1 MSTHDKIN
9 KLLAAFALGELSP
22 QESSDVETHLA
33 ECPRCTTELEQLR
46 AVLECADA
54 MSRLSA
60 DEQTCESA
68 KQRIL
73 EATASKQT
81 TTPPATL
88 KSIWRI
94 TMTTNK
100 FKLAAAAIILIAA
113 AIGLDLFLG
122 GTITFADVI
131 KPILNARTVVLD
143 YVIGEGPD
151 ALEMHDIVIGSRIR
165 RTMSN
170 IDKTMILDS
179 RVRSTL
185 SNMDMTMI
193 LDLED
198 GRMLTLVAL
207 GVTKIASYNDI
218 QGTGLEGTRSV
229 LDFVRNVVSE
239 VKDNPDADIQDLGE
253 KEINGQKAVGF
264 YVKGPNVDLTIWA
277 NKKTSLPIRI
287 EFAEGKTST
296 VIKNI
301 EFDVPLEESLVSME
315 VPAGYTLKDNFIHI
329 EDTAP
334 DNLPEEQLD
343 LSNATEEDLV
353 ESLRIWAEII
363 LDGAFPD
370 AIAPDHFMKQVYVLG
385 YKLGSLGLP
394 ASEMEQLAFKFSK
407 GMIFLQ
413 EFEFGGKWGYAGK
426 GVKLGDADKAILW
439 YQPEGSNTYRVI
451 YGDLKAADIAQENL
465 PK

>member
-1 MSTHDKIN
+1 MENSENIEGLIK
-9 KLLAAFALGELSP
+9 AFCTDRN
-22 QESSDVETHLA
+22 SSA
-33 ECPRCTTELEQLR
+33 RTTEQLDEKILN
-46 AVLECADA
+46 AA
-54 MSRLSA
+54 LSA
-60 DEQTCESA
+60 REEYKRTQSAQTQP
-68 KQRIL
+68 K
-73 EATASKQT
+73 
-81 TTPPATL
+81 
-88 KSIWRI
+88 IWRI
-94 TMTTNK
+94 AMHSKLT
-100 FKLAAAAIILIAA
+100 KLAAAAVVAVAVIV
-113 AIGLDLFLG
+113 GSQFLG
-122 GTITFADVI
+122 GTITFAQVI
-131 KPILNARTVVLD
+131 EPILNARTVVLD

-170 IDKTMILDS
+170 MDMTKILDP

-198 GRMLTLVAL
+198 ARMLTLVSL
-207 GVTKIASYNDI
+207 GVTKIASYIDI

-229 LDFVRNVVSE
+229 LDFVRNVVSR

-264 YVKGPNVDLTIWA
+264 YVKGLNVDLTIWA

-287 EFAEGKTST
+287 EFTEGKTST

-315 VPAGYTLKDNFIHI
+315 VPAGYTLKDMTLNII
-329 EDTAP
+329 EVPAP
-334 DNLPEEQLD
+334 DNLPY
-343 LSNATEEDLV
+343 NATEEDLV

-370 AIAPDHFMKQVYVLG
+370 AIGTDHFMKQAAVLG
-385 YKLGSLGLP
+385 YKLASLGLP
-394 ASEMEQLAFKFSK
+394 DSGEMEQFPK

-426 GVKLGDADKAILW
+426 GVKLGDADKIILW
-439 YQPEGSNTYRVI
+439 YQPQGSNTYRAI
-451 YGDLKAADIAQENL
+451 YGDLKVAEVAEEDL

>member
-1 MSTHDKIN
+1 MENSENIERLIKAFCTDKN
-9 KLLAAFALGELSP
+9 
-22 QESSDVETHLA
+22 SSA
-33 ECPRCTTELEQLR
+33 RTTEQLDEKILN
-46 AVLECADA
+46 AA
-54 MSRLSA
+54 LSA
-60 DEQTCESA
+60 REEYKRTQSAQTQP
-68 KQRIL
+68 K
-73 EATASKQT
+73 
-81 TTPPATL
+81 
-88 KSIWRI
+88 IWRI
-94 TMTTNK
+94 AMHSKLT
-100 FKLAAAAIILIAA
+100 KLAAAAVVAVAVIV
-113 AIGLDLFLG
+113 GSQFLG
-122 GTITFADVI
+122 GTITFAQVI
-131 KPILNARTVVLD
+131 EPILNARTVVLD

-170 IDKTMILDS
+170 MDMTKILDP

-198 GRMLTLVAL
+198 ARMLTLVSL
-207 GVTKIASYNDI
+207 GVTKIASYIDI

-229 LDFVRNVVSE
+229 LDFIRRIISE

-264 YVKGPNVDLTIWA
+264 YVKGLNVDLTIWA

-287 EFAEGKTST
+287 EFTEGKTST

-315 VPAGYTLKDNFIHI
+315 VPAGYTMKDIAIHI
-329 EDTAP
+329 EETAP
-334 DNLPEEQLD
+334 DNH

-370 AIAPDHFMKQVYVLG
+370 AIGTDHFMKQAAVLG
-385 YKLGSLGLP
+385 YKLASLGLP
-394 ASEMEQLAFKFSK
+394 HSEIEQYTK

-413 EFEFGGKWGYAGK
+413 KFEFGGKWGYAGK
-426 GVKLGDADKAILW
+426 GVKLGDADKIILW
-439 YQPEGSNTYRVI
+439 YQPQGSNTYRAI
-451 YGDLKAADIAQENL
+451 YGDLRVAEVAEEDL

>member
-1 MSTHDKIN
+1 MENSENIERLIKAFCTDKN
-9 KLLAAFALGELSP
+9 
-22 QESSDVETHLA
+22 SSA
-33 ECPRCTTELEQLR
+33 RTTEQLDEKILN
-46 AVLECADA
+46 AA
-54 MSRLSA
+54 LSA
-60 DEQTCESA
+60 REEYKRTQSAQTQP
-68 KQRIL
+68 K
-73 EATASKQT
+73 
-81 TTPPATL
+81 
-88 KSIWRI
+88 IWRI
-94 TMTTNK
+94 AMHSKLT
-100 FKLAAAAIILIAA
+100 KLAAAAVIALA
-113 AIGLDLFLG
+113 AIIGISQFAG

-165 RTMSN
+165 RTLSN
-170 IDKTMILDS
+170 MNMTRILDS
-179 RVRSTL
+179 RVRSAL
-185 SNMDMTMI
+185 SNMDHTMI

-198 GRMLTLVAL
+198 GRMLTLVSL

-218 QGTGLEGTRSV
+218 QGTGLEGTGSV
-229 LDFVRNVVSE
+229 LDFVRNVVSR

-264 YVKGPNVDLTIWA
+264 YVKGFHDGLTIWA

-301 EFDVPLEESLVSME
+301 KFDVPLEESLVSME

-329 EDTAP
+329 NIKDTAP
-334 DNLPEEQLD
+334 DNLPEEQLV
-343 LSNATEEDLV
+343 SYATEEDLV

-370 AIAPDHFMKQVYVLG
+370 AIGTDHFIKQAAP
-385 YKLGSLGLP
+385 LGSKMASLRLP
-394 ASEMEQLAFKFSK
+394 VSEGEQLFHKFQK

-413 EFEFGGKWGYAGK
+413 KFEFGVKWGYAGK
-426 GVKLGDADKAILW
+426 GVKLGDADKIILW
-439 YQPEGSNTYRVI
+439 YQPQGSNTYRAI
-451 YGDLKAADIAQENL
+451 YGDLRVAEVAEEDL

>member
-1 MSTHDKIN
+1 MENSDNIERLIKAFCADKN
-9 KLLAAFALGELSP
+9 
-22 QESSDVETHLA
+22 SSA
-33 ECPRCTTELEQLR
+33 RTTEQLDEKILN
-46 AVLECADA
+46 AA
-54 MSRLSA
+54 LSA
-60 DEQTCESA
+60 REQSKRTQSA
-68 KQRIL
+68 
-73 EATASKQT
+73 QT
-81 TTPPATL
+81 QP
-88 KSIWRI
+88 KIWRI
-94 TMTTNK
+94 TMHSKVT
-100 FKLAAAAIILIAA
+100 KLATAAVIALAAIIGISQ
-113 AIGLDLFLG
+113 FVG
-122 GTITFADVI
+122 GSVTFADVI

-151 ALEMHDIVIGSRIR
+151 ALEIHDIVIGSRIR
-165 RTMSN
+165 RTISN
-170 IDKTMILDS
+170 MDMTTILDS
-179 RVRSTL
+179 RVRRTL

-198 GRMLTLVAL
+198 ARMLTLVRL

-315 VPAGYTLKDNFIHI
+315 VPAGYTLKDLITLNV
-329 EDTAP
+329 EDSSP
-334 DNLPEEQLD
+334 EDLPLD
-343 LSNATEEDLV
+343 KAEVDFTKGTEEDFI
-353 ESLRIWAEII
+353 ESLRILAKVL
-363 LDGAFPD
+363 LDGMFPES
-370 AIAPDHFMKQVYVLG
+370 ISTEQYMKQMPLIG
-385 YKLGSLGLP
+385 EKLAQSGL
-394 ASEMEQLAFKFSK
+394 SK
-407 GMIFLQ
+407 DEAEKLVMTLTRGMFFLQ
-413 EFEFGGKWGYAGK
+413 LLEIVDKYHYAGK
-426 GVKLGDADKAILW
+426 GVKLGDAEKAIFW
-439 YQPEGSNTYRVI
+439 YQPEGVEKYRVI
-451 YGDLKAADIAQENL
+451 YGDLSVKDVALEDL

>member
-1 MSTHDKIN
+1 MENSENIERLIKAFCTDKN
-9 KLLAAFALGELSP
+9 
-22 QESSDVETHLA
+22 SSA
-33 ECPRCTTELEQLR
+33 RTTEQLDEKILN
-46 AVLECADA
+46 AA
-54 MSRLSA
+54 LSA
-60 DEQTCESA
+60 REEYKRTQSAQTQP
-68 KQRIL
+68 K
-73 EATASKQT
+73 
-81 TTPPATL
+81 
-88 KSIWRI
+88 IWRI
-94 TMTTNK
+94 AMHSKLTQ
-100 FKLAAAAIILIAA
+100 LAAAAVVAVAVIV
-113 AIGLDLFLG
+113 GSQFLG
-122 GTITFADVI
+122 GTITFAQVI
-131 KPILNARTVVLD
+131 EPILNARTVVLD

-170 IDKTMILDS
+170 MDMTKILDPRVRSTLSNMDMTMILDP

-198 GRMLTLVAL
+198 ARMLTLVSH
-207 GVTKIASYNDI
+207 GVTKIASYIDI

-229 LDFVRNVVSE
+229 LDFVRNVVSR

-264 YVKGPNVDLTIWA
+264 YVKGFNDGLTIWA
-277 NKKTSLPIRI
+277 NKKTTLPIRI
-287 EFAEGKTST
+287 EITEGKTST

-315 VPAGYTLKDNFIHI
+315 VPAGYTLKDIAIHI
-329 EDTAP
+329 IEVPAP
-334 DNLPEEQLD
+334 DNH

-370 AIAPDHFMKQVYVLG
+370 AIGTDHFIKQAAVLG
-385 YKLGSLGLP
+385 SKLASLGHPL
-394 ASEMEQLAFKFSK
+394 SEMEQLVSKYTK
-407 GMIFLQ
+407 GMIFLRK
-413 EFEFGGKWGYAGK
+413 FEFGGKWGYAGK
-426 GVKLGDADKAILW
+426 GVKLGDADKIILW
-439 YQPEGSNTYRVI
+439 YQPQGSNTYRAI
-451 YGDLKAADIAQENL
+451 YGDLKVAEVAEEDL

>member
-1 MSTHDKIN
+1 MHS
-9 KLLAAFALGELSP
+9 KL
-22 QESSDVETHLA
+22 T
-33 ECPRCTTELEQLR
+33 
-46 AVLECADA
+46 
-54 MSRLSA
+54 
-60 DEQTCESA
+60 
-68 KQRIL
+68 
-73 EATASKQT
+73 
-81 TTPPATL
+81 
-88 KSIWRI
+88 
-94 TMTTNK
+94 
-100 FKLAAAAIILIAA
+100 KLAAAAVIALA
-113 AIGLDLFLG
+113 AIIGISQFAG

-143 YVIGEGPD
+143 YVVGEGPD

-165 RTMSN
+165 RT
-170 IDKTMILDS
+170 
-179 RVRSTL
+179 V

-198 GRMLTLVAL
+198 GRMLTLATV

-218 QGTGLEGTRSV
+218 QGTGQGDFRSV
-229 LDFVRNVVSE
+229 LDFVRNVVSR

-264 YVKGPNVDLTIWA
+264 YVKGFHDGLTIWA

-315 VPAGYTLKDNFIHI
+315 VPAGYTLKDIAIHI
-329 EDTAP
+329 EAAP
-334 DNLPEEQLD
+334 DNLPY
-343 LSNATEEDLV
+343 NATEEDLV

-370 AIAPDHFMKQVYVLG
+370 AIGTDHFIKQAAPLG
-385 YKLGSLGLP
+385 YKMASLRLP
-394 ASEMEQLAFKFSK
+394 VSEGEQLFFKFQK

-413 EFEFGGKWGYAGK
+413 KFEFGVKWGYAGK
-426 GVKLGDADKAILW
+426 GVKLGDADKIILW
-439 YQPEGSNTYRVI
+439 YQPQGSNTYRAI
-451 YGDLKAADIAQENL
+451 YGDLRVAEVAEEDL

>member
-1 MSTHDKIN
+1 MHS
-9 KLLAAFALGELSP
+9 KL
-22 QESSDVETHLA
+22 T
-33 ECPRCTTELEQLR
+33 
-46 AVLECADA
+46 
-54 MSRLSA
+54 
-60 DEQTCESA
+60 
-68 KQRIL
+68 
-73 EATASKQT
+73 
-81 TTPPATL
+81 
-88 KSIWRI
+88 
-94 TMTTNK
+94 
-100 FKLAAAAIILIAA
+100 KLAAAALIALA
-113 AIGLDLFLG
+113 AIIGISQFAG

-143 YVIGEGPD
+143 YVRGEGPD
-151 ALEMHDIVIGSRIR
+151 AFEWHDIVIGSRIR
-165 RTMSN
+165 RTVSN
-170 IDKTMILDS
+170 IDKTKILDS
-179 RVRSTL
+179 RVRSAL
-185 SNMDMTMI
+185 SNMDTTMI

-198 GRMLTLVAL
+198 GRMLTLVSL

-218 QGTGLEGTRSV
+218 QGTGQGDFRSV
-229 LDFVRNVVSE
+229 LDFVRNVVSR

-264 YVKGPNVDLTIWA
+264 YVKSFHDGLTIWA

-315 VPAGYTLKDNFIHI
+315 VPAGYTMKDIAI
-329 EDTAP
+329 SIKQTTP
-334 DNLPEEQLD
+334 DHH

-370 AIAPDHFMKQVYVLG
+370 AIGTDHFLKQAAP
-385 YKLGSLGLP
+385 LGSKMASLRLP
-394 ASEMEQLAFKFSK
+394 LSEGEQLFHKFQR

-413 EFEFGGKWGYAGK
+413 KFEFGGKWGYAGK
-426 GVKLGDADKAILW
+426 GVKLGDADKIILW
-439 YQPEGSNTYRVI
+439 YQPQGSNTYRAI
-451 YGDLKAADIAQENL
+451 YGDLRVAEVAEEDL

>member
-1 MSTHDKIN
+1 MENSENIERLIKAFCTDKN
-9 KLLAAFALGELSP
+9 
-22 QESSDVETHLA
+22 SSA
-33 ECPRCTTELEQLR
+33 RTTEQLDEKILN
-46 AVLECADA
+46 AA
-54 MSRLSA
+54 LSA
-60 DEQTCESA
+60 REEYKRTQSAQTQP
-68 KQRIL
+68 K
-73 EATASKQT
+73 
-81 TTPPATL
+81 
-88 KSIWRI
+88 IWRI
-94 TMTTNK
+94 AMHS
-100 FKLAAAAIILIAA
+100 KLTKIAAAAVVAVAVIV
-113 AIGLDLFLG
+113 GSQFLG
-122 GTITFADVI
+122 GSVTFADVI

-165 RTMSN
+165 RTMS
-170 IDKTMILDS
+170 IDKTKILDS
-179 RVRSTL
+179 RVRSAL
-185 SNMDMTMI
+185 SNMDHTMI

-198 GRMLTLVAL
+198 GRMLTLATV

-218 QGTGLEGTRSV
+218 QDTVQEVNRGQ
-229 LDFVRNVVSE
+229 LDSIRNIVSK

-264 YVKGPNVDLTIWA
+264 YVKGFNDGLTIWA

-287 EFAEGKTST
+287 EITEGKTST

-315 VPAGYTLKDNFIHI
+315 VPAGYTMKDIAIHI
-329 EDTAP
+329 EETTP
-334 DNLPEEQLD
+334 DNH

-370 AIAPDHFMKQVYVLG
+370 AIGTDHFIKQAAPLG
-385 YKLGSLGLP
+385 YKMASLRLP
-394 ASEMEQLAFKFSK
+394 VSEGEQLFHKFQR

-413 EFEFGGKWGYAGK
+413 KFEFGGKWGYAGK
-426 GVKLGDADKAILW
+426 GVKLGDADKIILW
-439 YQPEGSNTYRVI
+439 YQPQGSNTYRAI
-451 YGDLKAADIAQENL
+451 YGDLRVAEVAEEDL

>member
-1 MSTHDKIN
+1 MENSENIERLIKAFCTDKN
-9 KLLAAFALGELSP
+9 
-22 QESSDVETHLA
+22 SSA
-33 ECPRCTTELEQLR
+33 RTTEQLDEKILN
-46 AVLECADA
+46 AA
-54 MSRLSA
+54 LSA
-60 DEQTCESA
+60 REEYKRTQSAQTQP
-68 KQRIL
+68 K
-73 EATASKQT
+73 
-81 TTPPATL
+81 
-88 KSIWRI
+88 IWRI
-94 TMTTNK
+94 AMHS
-100 FKLAAAAIILIAA
+100 KLTKIAAAAVVAVAVIV
-113 AIGLDLFLG
+113 GSQFLG
-122 GTITFADVI
+122 GTVTFAQVI
-131 KPILNARTVVLD
+131 EPILNARTVVLD

-170 IDKTMILDS
+170 MDMTKILDP

-198 GRMLTLVAL
+198 ARMLTLVSL
-207 GVTKIASYNDI
+207 GVTKIASYIDI

-229 LDFVRNVVSE
+229 LDFVRNVVSR

-264 YVKGPNVDLTIWA
+264 YVKGLNVDLTIWA

-287 EFAEGKTST
+287 EFTEGKTST

-329 EDTAP
+329 QVTAP

-370 AIAPDHFMKQVYVLG
+370 AIGTDHFMKQAYVLG
-385 YKLGSLGLP
+385 YKLASLGLP
-394 ASEMEQLAFKFSK
+394 DSGEMEQFPK

-426 GVKLGDADKAILW
+426 GVKLGDADKIILW
-439 YQPEGSNTYRVI
+439 YQPQGSNTYRAI
-451 YGDLKAADIAQENL
+451 YGDLRVAEVAEEDL

>member
-1 MSTHDKIN
+1 MENSENIERLIKAFCTDKN
-9 KLLAAFALGELSP
+9 
-22 QESSDVETHLA
+22 SSA
-33 ECPRCTTELEQLR
+33 RTTEQLDEKILN
-46 AVLECADA
+46 AA
-54 MSRLSA
+54 LSA
-60 DEQTCESA
+60 REEYKRTQSAQTQP
-68 KQRIL
+68 K
-73 EATASKQT
+73 
-81 TTPPATL
+81 
-88 KSIWRI
+88 IWRI
-94 TMTTNK
+94 AMHSKLT
-100 FKLAAAAIILIAA
+100 KLAAAALIALA
-113 AIGLDLFLG
+113 AIIGINQFAG
-122 GTITFADVI
+122 GSITFADVI

-143 YVIGEGPD
+143 YVVGEGPD

-170 IDKTMILDS
+170 IDKTKILDS
-179 RVRSTL
+179 RVRSAV

-229 LDFVRNVVSE
+229 LDFVRNVVSR

-264 YVKGPNVDLTIWA
+264 YVKGFNDGLTIWA

-287 EFAEGKTST
+287 EITEGKTST

-315 VPAGYTLKDNFIHI
+315 VPAGYTMKDIAIHI
-329 EDTAP
+329 IEVPAP
-334 DNLPEEQLD
+334 DNH

-370 AIAPDHFMKQVYVLG
+370 AIGTDHFIKQAYVLG
-385 YKLGSLGLP
+385 YKLASLRLP
-394 ASEMEQLAFKFSK
+394 VSEGGQFQK
-407 GMIFLQ
+407 GMLFLQ
-413 EFEFGGKWGYAGK
+413 KFEFGGKWGYAGK
-426 GVKLGDADKAILW
+426 GVKLGDADKIILW
-439 YQPEGSNTYRVI
+439 YQPQGSNTYRAI
-451 YGDLKAADIAQENL
+451 YGDLRVAEVAEEDL

>member
-1 MSTHDKIN
+1 MENSENIERLIKAFCTDKN
-9 KLLAAFALGELSP
+9 
-22 QESSDVETHLA
+22 SSA
-33 ECPRCTTELEQLR
+33 RTTEQLDEKILN
-46 AVLECADA
+46 AA
-54 MSRLSA
+54 LSA
-60 DEQTCESA
+60 REEYKRTQSAQTQP
-68 KQRIL
+68 K
-73 EATASKQT
+73 
-81 TTPPATL
+81 
-88 KSIWRI
+88 IWRI
-94 TMTTNK
+94 AMHSKLT
-100 FKLAAAAIILIAA
+100 KLAAAAVVAVAVIV
-113 AIGLDLFLG
+113 GSQFLG
-122 GTITFADVI
+122 GTVTFAQVI
-131 KPILNARTVVLD
+131 KPILNARTAVLD

-170 IDKTMILDS
+170 MDMTKILDP

-198 GRMLTLVAL
+198 ARMLTLVSL

-264 YVKGPNVDLTIWA
+264 YVKGVSSIELTIWA

-287 EFAEGKTST
+287 EFTEGKTSTVST

-315 VPAGYTLKDNFIHI
+315 VPAGYTLKDTALNV
-329 EDTAP
+329 EDRSRE
-334 DNLPEEQLD
+334 DLPLGKAEVD
-343 LSNATEEDLV
+343 FTKGTEEDFI
-353 ESLRIWAEII
+353 ESLRILAKVL
-363 LDGAFPD
+363 LDGMFPES
-370 AIAPDHFMKQVYVLG
+370 ISTEQYMKQMPLIG
-385 YKLGSLGLP
+385 EKLAQSGLSKDE
-394 ASEMEQLAFKFSK
+394 AEKLAMTLTR
-407 GMIFLQ
+407 GMFFLQ
-413 EFEFGGKWGYAGK
+413 LLEIVDKYHYAGK
-426 GVKLGDADKAILW
+426 GVKLGDAEKAIFW
-439 YQPEGSNTYRVI
+439 YQPEGVEKYRVI
-451 YGDLKAADIAQENL
+451 YGDLSVQDVAPNDL

>member
-1 MSTHDKIN
+1 
-9 KLLAAFALGELSP
+9 
-22 QESSDVETHLA
+22 
-33 ECPRCTTELEQLR
+33 
-46 AVLECADA
+46 
-54 MSRLSA
+54 
-60 DEQTCESA
+60 
-68 KQRIL
+68 
-73 EATASKQT
+73 
-81 TTPPATL
+81 
-88 KSIWRI
+88 
-94 TMTTNK
+94 MTTNK

-170 IDKTMILDS
+170 MDMTKILDPM
-179 RVRSTL
+179 VRRTL

-198 GRMLTLVAL
+198 ARMLTLVRL

-287 EFAEGKTST
+287 EFAEGKTSK

-301 EFDVPLEESLVSME
+301 KFDVPLEESLVSME
-315 VPAGYTLKDNFIHI
+315 VPAGYTLKDIAINVM
-329 EDTAP
+329 EVPAP
-334 DNLPEEQLD
+334 DNH

-370 AIAPDHFMKQVYVLG
+370 AIGTDHFMKQAYVLG

-394 ASEMEQLAFKFSK
+394 VSEMEQLCFKYTK

-451 YGDLKAADIAQENL
+451 YGDLSVKDIAPQDL

>member
-1 MSTHDKIN
+1 MKHNSKFEDVIKKDLDVRASDRTYNRMWEIVLDAHEQSKQKPSAARLTIARRTITIMKSPIV
-9 KLLAAFALGELSP
+9 KLAVAAA
-22 QESSDVETHLA
+22 VVII
-33 ECPRCTTELEQLR
+33 
-46 AVLECADA
+46 AVLVGVNPFGD
-54 MSRLSA
+54 
-60 DEQTCESA
+60 TV
-68 KQRIL
+68 
-73 EATASKQT
+73 
-81 TTPPATL
+81 
-88 KSIWRI
+88 
-94 TMTTNK
+94 
-100 FKLAAAAIILIAA
+100 
-113 AIGLDLFLG
+113 
-122 GTITFADVI
+122 TFADVI

-170 IDKTMILDS
+170 MDMTKILDP

-198 GRMLTLVAL
+198 ARMLTLVSL

-264 YVKGPNVDLTIWA
+264 YVKGVSSIELTIWA

-287 EFAEGKTST
+287 EFTEGKTSTVST

-315 VPAGYTLKDNFIHI
+315 VPAGYTLKDTALNV
-329 EDTAP
+329 EDRSRE
-334 DNLPEEQLD
+334 DLPLGKAEVD
-343 LSNATEEDLV
+343 FTKGTEEDFI
-353 ESLRIWAEII
+353 ESLRILAKVL
-363 LDGAFPD
+363 LDGMFPES
-370 AIAPDHFMKQVYVLG
+370 ISTEQYMKQMPLIG
-385 YKLGSLGLP
+385 EKLAQSGLSKDE
-394 ASEMEQLAFKFSK
+394 AEKLAMTLTR
-407 GMIFLQ
+407 GMFFLQ
-413 EFEFGGKWGYAGK
+413 LLEIVDKYHYAGK
-426 GVKLGDADKAILW
+426 GVKLGDAEKAIFW
-439 YQPEGSNTYRVI
+439 YQPEGVEKYRVI
-451 YGDLKAADIAQENL
+451 YGDLSVQDVAPNDL

>member
-1 MSTHDKIN
+1 MN
-9 KLLAAFALGELSP
+9 
-22 QESSDVETHLA
+22 
-33 ECPRCTTELEQLR
+33 
-46 AVLECADA
+46 
-54 MSRLSA
+54 
-60 DEQTCESA
+60 
-68 KQRIL
+68 
-73 EATASKQT
+73 SKVT
-81 TTPPATL
+81 
-88 KSIWRI
+88 
-94 TMTTNK
+94 
-100 FKLAAAAIILIAA
+100 KLAAAAVLAFA
-113 AIGLDLFLG
+113 AIVVMTQITG
-122 GTITFADVI
+122 GSVTFADVI

-143 YVIGEGPD
+143 YVRGEGPD
-151 ALEMHDIVIGSRIR
+151 AFEWHDIVIGSRIR
-165 RTMSN
+165 RTVSN
-170 IDKTMILDS
+170 IDKTKILDS
-179 RVRSTL
+179 EVRRTM

-198 GRMLTLVAL
+198 GRMLTLATV

-218 QGTGLEGTRSV
+218 QGTGQGDFRSV
-229 LDFVRNVVSE
+229 LDFVRNVVSR

-264 YVKGPNVDLTIWA
+264 YVKGFHDGLTIWA

-315 VPAGYTLKDNFIHI
+315 VPAGYTMKDIAI
-329 EDTAP
+329 SIKKTTP
-334 DNLPEEQLD
+334 DHH

-370 AIAPDHFMKQVYVLG
+370 AIGTDHFLKQAAPLG
-385 YKLGSLGLP
+385 YKMASLRLP
-394 ASEMEQLAFKFSK
+394 LSEGEQLFHKFQR

-413 EFEFGGKWGYAGK
+413 KFEFGVKWGYAGK
-426 GVKLGDADKAILW
+426 GVKLGDADKIILW
-439 YQPEGSNTYRVI
+439 YQPQGSNTYRAI
-451 YGDLKAADIAQENL
+451 YGDLRVAEVAEEDL

>member
-1 MSTHDKIN
+1 MENSENIERLIKAFCTDKN
-9 KLLAAFALGELSP
+9 
-22 QESSDVETHLA
+22 SSA
-33 ECPRCTTELEQLR
+33 RTTEQLDEKILN
-46 AVLECADA
+46 AA
-54 MSRLSA
+54 LSA
-60 DEQTCESA
+60 REEYKRTQSAQTQP
-68 KQRIL
+68 K
-73 EATASKQT
+73 
-81 TTPPATL
+81 
-88 KSIWRI
+88 IWRI
-94 TMTTNK
+94 AMHS
-100 FKLAAAAIILIAA
+100 KLTKIAAAALIALA
-113 AIGLDLFLG
+113 AIIGINQFAG
-122 GTITFADVI
+122 GSVTFAQVI
-131 KPILNARTVVLD
+131 EPILNARTVILD
-143 YVIGEGPD
+143 YVIGEEGEGP
-151 ALEMHDIVIGSRIR
+151 EIHDIVIGSRIR

-170 IDKTMILDS
+170 IDMTMILDP

-198 GRMLTLVAL
+198 ARMLTLVSL

-218 QGTGLEGTRSV
+218 QGTGQESLLSV

-264 YVKGPNVDLTIWA
+264 YVKGLSRELTIWA

-296 VIKNI
+296 VVIKNI

-315 VPAGYTLKDNFIHI
+315 VPAGYTLKDTFLHI

-370 AIAPDHFMKQVYVLG
+370 AIGTDHFMKQAYVLG
-385 YKLGSLGLP
+385 YKLASLGLP
-394 ASEMEQLAFKFSK
+394 DSEMEQFPK

-426 GVKLGDADKAILW
+426 GVKLGDADKIILW
-439 YQPEGSNTYRVI
+439 YQPQGSNTYRAI
-451 YGDLKAADIAQENL
+451 YGDLRVAEVAEEDL

>member
-1 MSTHDKIN
+1 MMENSENIERLIK
-9 KLLAAFALGELSP
+9 AFCTDRN
-22 QESSDVETHLA
+22 SSA
-33 ECPRCTTELEQLR
+33 RTTEQLDEKILN
-46 AVLECADA
+46 AA
-54 MSRLSA
+54 LSA
-60 DEQTCESA
+60 REEYKRTQSAQTQP
-68 KQRIL
+68 K
-73 EATASKQT
+73 
-81 TTPPATL
+81 
-88 KSIWRI
+88 IWRI
-94 TMTTNK
+94 AMHSKLT
-100 FKLAAAAIILIAA
+100 KLAAAAVVAVAVIV
-113 AIGLDLFLG
+113 GSQFLG
-122 GTITFADVI
+122 GTITFAQVI
-131 KPILNARTVVLD
+131 EPILNARTVVLD

-170 IDKTMILDS
+170 MDMTKILDPG
-179 RVRSTL
+179 VRSTL

-198 GRMLTLVAL
+198 ARMLTLVSL

-218 QGTGLEGTRSV
+218 QGAGQESSRSV

-264 YVKGPNVDLTIWA
+264 YVKGLNVDLTIWA

-287 EFAEGKTST
+287 EFTEGKTST
-296 VIKNI
+296 VVIKNI

-329 EDTAP
+329 QVTAP

-370 AIAPDHFMKQVYVLG
+370 AIGTDHFVKQAYVLG
-385 YKLGSLGLP
+385 SKLASLRLP
-394 ASEMEQLAFKFSK
+394 VSEADKFPK

-426 GVKLGDADKAILW
+426 GVKLGDADKIILW
-439 YQPEGSNTYRVI
+439 YQPQGSNTYRAI
-451 YGDLKAADIAQENL
+451 YGDLRVAEVAEEDL

>member
-1 MSTHDKIN
+1 MKSVEDIKRYFQKSTLSTNDDRHEAIFEKI
-9 KLLAAFALGELSP
+9 
-22 QESSDVETHLA
+22 Q
-33 ECPRCTTELEQLR
+33 R
-46 AVLECADA
+46 AQD
-54 MSRLSA
+54 
-60 DEQTCESA
+60 Q
-68 KQRIL
+68 
-73 EATASKQT
+73 SKT
-81 TTPPATL
+81 TTPASYRL
-88 KSIWRI
+88 SLRSNIMKSRI
-94 TMTTNK
+94 TK
-100 FKLAAAAIILIAA
+100 FAAAAVIALA
-113 AIGLDLFLG
+113 AIIGISQFAG

-165 RTMSN
+165 RTVSN
-170 IDKTMILDS
+170 MDMTKKILDPM
-179 RVRSTL
+179 VRSTL
-185 SNMDMTMI
+185 SNMDTTMI

-198 GRMLTLVAL
+198 GRMLTLVAF

-218 QGTGLEGTRSV
+218 QGTGLEGTGSV
-229 LDFVRNVVSE
+229 LDFVRNVVSR

-264 YVKGPNVDLTIWA
+264 YVKGFNDGLTIWA

-315 VPAGYTLKDNFIHI
+315 VPAGYTMKDIAIHI
-329 EDTAP
+329 TEVPAP
-334 DNLPEEQLD
+334 DNHW
-343 LSNATEEDLV
+343 SNATEEDLV

-370 AIAPDHFMKQVYVLG
+370 AIGTDHFLKQAAPLG
-385 YKLGSLGLP
+385 YKMASLRLP
-394 ASEMEQLAFKFSK
+394 VSEGEQLFFKFQK

-413 EFEFGGKWGYAGK
+413 KFEFGVKWGYAGK
-426 GVKLGDADKAILW
+426 GVKLGDADKIILW
-439 YQPEGSNTYRVI
+439 YQPQGSNTYRAI
-451 YGDLKAADIAQENL
+451 YGDLRVAEVAEEDL

>member
-1 MSTHDKIN
+1 MENSENIERLIKAFCTDKN
-9 KLLAAFALGELSP
+9 
-22 QESSDVETHLA
+22 SSA
-33 ECPRCTTELEQLR
+33 RTTEQLDEKILN
-46 AVLECADA
+46 AA
-54 MSRLSA
+54 LSA
-60 DEQTCESA
+60 REEYKRTQSAQTQP
-68 KQRIL
+68 K
-73 EATASKQT
+73 
-81 TTPPATL
+81 
-88 KSIWRI
+88 IWRI
-94 TMTTNK
+94 AMHS
-100 FKLAAAAIILIAA
+100 KLTKIAAAAVVAVAVIV
-113 AIGLDLFLG
+113 GSQFLG
-122 GTITFADVI
+122 GTVTFAQVI
-131 KPILNARTVVLD
+131 EPILNARTVVLD

-170 IDKTMILDS
+170 MDMTKILDP

-198 GRMLTLVAL
+198 ARMLTLVSL

-264 YVKGPNVDLTIWA
+264 YVKGLNVDLTIWA

-287 EFAEGKTST
+287 EFTEGKTST

-315 VPAGYTLKDNFIHI
+315 VPAGYTMKDIAIHI
-329 EDTAP
+329 EETAP
-334 DNLPEEQLD
+334 DNH

-370 AIAPDHFMKQVYVLG
+370 AIGTDHFMKQAAVLG
-385 YKLGSLGLP
+385 YKLASLGLP
-394 ASEMEQLAFKFSK
+394 DSGEMEQFPK

-426 GVKLGDADKAILW
+426 GVKLGDADKIILW
-439 YQPEGSNTYRVI
+439 YQPQGSNTYRAI
-451 YGDLKAADIAQENL
+451 YGDLRVAEVAEEDL

>member
-1 MSTHDKIN
+1 MENSENIERLIKAFCTDKN
-9 KLLAAFALGELSP
+9 
-22 QESSDVETHLA
+22 SSA
-33 ECPRCTTELEQLR
+33 RTTEQLDEKILN
-46 AVLECADA
+46 AA
-54 MSRLSA
+54 LSA
-60 DEQTCESA
+60 REEYKRTQSAQTQP
-68 KQRIL
+68 K
-73 EATASKQT
+73 
-81 TTPPATL
+81 
-88 KSIWRI
+88 IWRI
-94 TMTTNK
+94 AMHSKLT
-100 FKLAAAAIILIAA
+100 KLAAAAVVAVAVIV
-113 AIGLDLFLG
+113 GSQFLG
-122 GTITFADVI
+122 GTITFAQVI
-131 KPILNARTVVLD
+131 EPILNARTVVLD

-170 IDKTMILDS
+170 MDMTKILDP

-198 GRMLTLVAL
+198 ARMLTLVSL
-207 GVTKIASYNDI
+207 GVTKIASYIDI

-229 LDFVRNVVSE
+229 LDFVRNVVSR

-264 YVKGPNVDLTIWA
+264 YVKGLNVDLTIWA

-287 EFAEGKTST
+287 EFTEGKTST

-315 VPAGYTLKDNFIHI
+315 VPAGYTLKDTVIHI
-329 EDTAP
+329 EKTAP
-334 DNLPEEQLD
+334 DNLPY
-343 LSNATEEDLV
+343 NATEEDLV

-370 AIAPDHFMKQVYVLG
+370 AIGTDHFMKQAAVLG
-385 YKLGSLGLP
+385 YKLASLGLP
-394 ASEMEQLAFKFSK
+394 DSGEMEQFPK

-426 GVKLGDADKAILW
+426 GVKLGDADKIILW
-439 YQPEGSNTYRVI
+439 YQPQGSNTYRAI
-451 YGDLKAADIAQENL
+451 YGDLKVAEVAEEDL

>member
-1 MSTHDKIN
+1 MENSENIERLIKAFCTDKN
-9 KLLAAFALGELSP
+9 
-22 QESSDVETHLA
+22 SSA
-33 ECPRCTTELEQLR
+33 RTTEQLDEKILN
-46 AVLECADA
+46 AA
-54 MSRLSA
+54 LSA
-60 DEQTCESA
+60 REEYKRTQSAQTQP
-68 KQRIL
+68 K
-73 EATASKQT
+73 
-81 TTPPATL
+81 
-88 KSIWRI
+88 IWRI
-94 TMTTNK
+94 AMHSKLT
-100 FKLAAAAIILIAA
+100 KLATAAVIALAAIIGINQFA
-113 AIGLDLFLG
+113 G
-122 GTITFADVI
+122 GSITFADVI

-165 RTMSN
+165 RTVSN
-170 IDKTMILDS
+170 IGKTKILDS
-179 RVRSTL
+179 RVRSAL

-198 GRMLTLVAL
+198 GRMLTLVAF

-218 QGTGLEGTRSV
+218 QGTGLEGTGSV
-229 LDFVRNVVSE
+229 LDFVRNVVSR

-264 YVKGPNVDLTIWA
+264 YVKGFNDGLTIWA

-287 EFAEGKTST
+287 EITEGKTST

-315 VPAGYTLKDNFIHI
+315 VPAGYTMKDIAIHI
-329 EDTAP
+329 TEVPAP
-334 DNLPEEQLD
+334 DHH

-370 AIAPDHFMKQVYVLG
+370 AIGTDHFIKQAAPLG
-385 YKLGSLGLP
+385 YKCASLRLP
-394 ASEMEQLAFKFSK
+394 HSEIEQFLK

-413 EFEFGGKWGYAGK
+413 KFEFGGKWGYAGK
-426 GVKLGDADKAILW
+426 GVKLGDADKIILW
-439 YQPEGSNTYRVI
+439 YQPQGSNTYRAI
-451 YGDLKAADIAQENL
+451 YGDLHVEDSSPEDL

>member
-1 MSTHDKIN
+1 
-9 KLLAAFALGELSP
+9 
-22 QESSDVETHLA
+22 
-33 ECPRCTTELEQLR
+33 
-46 AVLECADA
+46 
-54 MSRLSA
+54 
-60 DEQTCESA
+60 
-68 KQRIL
+68 
-73 EATASKQT
+73 
-81 TTPPATL
+81 
-88 KSIWRI
+88 
-94 TMTTNK
+94 
-100 FKLAAAAIILIAA
+100 
-113 AIGLDLFLG
+113 
-122 GTITFADVI
+122 
-131 KPILNARTVVLD
+131 
-143 YVIGEGPD
+143 
-151 ALEMHDIVIGSRIR
+151 MHDIVIGSRIR
-165 RTMSN
+165 RTISN
-170 IDKTMILDS
+170 IDMTTILDS

-185 SNMDMTMI
+185 SNMDTTMI

-198 GRMLTLVAL
+198 ARMLTLVSL

-229 LDFVRNVVSE
+229 LDFVRNVVSR

-264 YVKGPNVDLTIWA
+264 YVKGLNVDLTIWA

-287 EFAEGKTST
+287 EFTEGKTST

-301 EFDVPLEESLVSME
+301 EFDVPLEVSLVSME

-329 EDTAP
+329 QVTAP

-370 AIAPDHFMKQVYVLG
+370 AIGTDHFMKQAYVLG
-385 YKLGSLGLP
+385 YKLASLGLP
-394 ASEMEQLAFKFSK
+394 DSGEAEQFPK
-407 GMIFLQ
+407 GMLFLQ

-426 GVKLGDADKAILW
+426 GVKLGDADKIILW
-439 YQPEGSNTYRVI
+439 YQPQGSNTYRAI
-451 YGDLKAADIAQENL
+451 YGDLKVAEVAEEDL

>member
-1 MSTHDKIN
+1 MENSENIERLIKAFCTDKN
-9 KLLAAFALGELSP
+9 
-22 QESSDVETHLA
+22 SSA
-33 ECPRCTTELEQLR
+33 RTTEQLDEKILN
-46 AVLECADA
+46 AA
-54 MSRLSA
+54 LSA
-60 DEQTCESA
+60 REEYKRTQSAQTQP
-68 KQRIL
+68 K
-73 EATASKQT
+73 
-81 TTPPATL
+81 
-88 KSIWRI
+88 IWRI
-94 TMTTNK
+94 AMHS
-100 FKLAAAAIILIAA
+100 KLTKIAAAAVVAVAVIV
-113 AIGLDLFLG
+113 GSQFLG
-122 GTITFADVI
+122 GTITFAQVI
-131 KPILNARTVVLD
+131 EPILNARTVVLD

-170 IDKTMILDS
+170 MDMTKILDP

-198 GRMLTLVAL
+198 ARMLTLVSL
-207 GVTKIASYNDI
+207 GVTKIASYIDI

-229 LDFVRNVVSE
+229 LDFVRNVVSR

-264 YVKGPNVDLTIWA
+264 YVKGLNVDLTIWA

-287 EFAEGKTST
+287 EFTEGKTST

-315 VPAGYTLKDNFIHI
+315 VPAGYTLKDMTLNII
-329 EDTAP
+329 EVPAP
-334 DNLPEEQLD
+334 DNLPY
-343 LSNATEEDLV
+343 NATEEDLV

-370 AIAPDHFMKQVYVLG
+370 AIGTDHFMKQAAVLG
-385 YKLGSLGLP
+385 YKLASLGLP
-394 ASEMEQLAFKFSK
+394 DSGEMEQFPK

-426 GVKLGDADKAILW
+426 GVKLGDADKIILW
-439 YQPEGSNTYRVI
+439 YQPQGSNTYRAI
-451 YGDLKAADIAQENL
+451 YGDLKVAEVAEEDL

>member
-1 MSTHDKIN
+1 M
-9 KLLAAFALGELSP
+9 
-22 QESSDVETHLA
+22 
-33 ECPRCTTELEQLR
+33 
-46 AVLECADA
+46 
-54 MSRLSA
+54 
-60 DEQTCESA
+60 
-68 KQRIL
+68 
-73 EATASKQT
+73 
-81 TTPPATL
+81 
-88 KSIWRI
+88 KSRI
-94 TMTTNK
+94 TK
-100 FKLAAAAIILIAA
+100 FAAAAVIALA
-113 AIGLDLFLG
+113 AIIGISQFAG

-165 RTMSN
+165 RTVSN
-170 IDKTMILDS
+170 MDMTKKILDPM
-179 RVRSTL
+179 VRSTL
-185 SNMDMTMI
+185 SNMDTTMI

-198 GRMLTLVAL
+198 GRMLTLVAF

-218 QGTGLEGTRSV
+218 QGTGLEGTGSV
-229 LDFVRNVVSE
+229 LDFVRNVVSR

-264 YVKGPNVDLTIWA
+264 YVKGFNDGLTIWA

-315 VPAGYTLKDNFIHI
+315 VPAGYTMKDIAIHI
-329 EDTAP
+329 TEVPAP
-334 DNLPEEQLD
+334 DNHW
-343 LSNATEEDLV
+343 SNATEEDLV

-370 AIAPDHFMKQVYVLG
+370 AIGTDHFLKQAAP
-385 YKLGSLGLP
+385 LGSKMASLRLP
-394 ASEMEQLAFKFSK
+394 VSEGEQLFHKFQK

-413 EFEFGGKWGYAGK
+413 KFEFGVKWGYAGK
-426 GVKLGDADKAILW
+426 GVKLGDADKIILW
-439 YQPEGSNTYRVI
+439 YQPQGSNTYRAI
-451 YGDLKAADIAQENL
+451 YGDLRVAEVAEEDL

>member
-1 MSTHDKIN
+1 MENSENIERLIKAFCTDKN
-9 KLLAAFALGELSP
+9 
-22 QESSDVETHLA
+22 SSA
-33 ECPRCTTELEQLR
+33 RTTEQLDEKILN
-46 AVLECADA
+46 AA
-54 MSRLSA
+54 LSA
-60 DEQTCESA
+60 REEYKRTQSAQTQP
-68 KQRIL
+68 K
-73 EATASKQT
+73 
-81 TTPPATL
+81 
-88 KSIWRI
+88 IWRI
-94 TMTTNK
+94 AMHSKLT
-100 FKLAAAAIILIAA
+100 KLAAAAVVAVAVIV
-113 AIGLDLFLG
+113 GSQFLG
-122 GTITFADVI
+122 GTITFAQVI
-131 KPILNARTVVLD
+131 EPILNARTVVLD

-170 IDKTMILDS
+170 MDMTKILDP

-198 GRMLTLVAL
+198 ARMLTLVSL
-207 GVTKIASYNDI
+207 GVTKIASYIDI
-218 QGTGLEGTRSV
+218 QGTGLERTRSV
-229 LDFVRNVVSE
+229 LDFVRNVVSR

-264 YVKGPNVDLTIWA
+264 YVKGLNVDLTIWA

-287 EFAEGKTST
+287 EFTEGKTST

-315 VPAGYTLKDNFIHI
+315 VPAGYTLKDMTLNII
-329 EDTAP
+329 EVPAP
-334 DNLPEEQLD
+334 DNLPY
-343 LSNATEEDLV
+343 NATEEDLV

-370 AIAPDHFMKQVYVLG
+370 AIGTDHFMKQAAVLG
-385 YKLGSLGLP
+385 YKLASLGLP
-394 ASEMEQLAFKFSK
+394 DSGEMEQFPK

-426 GVKLGDADKAILW
+426 GVKLGDADKIILW
-439 YQPEGSNTYRVI
+439 YQPQGSNTYRAI
-451 YGDLKAADIAQENL
+451 YGDLKVAEVAEEDL

>member
-1 MSTHDKIN
+1 MENSENIERLIKAFCTDKN
-9 KLLAAFALGELSP
+9 
-22 QESSDVETHLA
+22 SSA
-33 ECPRCTTELEQLR
+33 RTTEQLDEKILN
-46 AVLECADA
+46 AA
-54 MSRLSA
+54 LSA
-60 DEQTCESA
+60 REEY
-68 KQRIL
+68 
-73 EATASKQT
+73 KQT
-81 TTPPATL
+81 QSAQTQP
-88 KSIWRI
+88 KIWRI
-94 TMTTNK
+94 AMHS
-100 FKLAAAAIILIAA
+100 KLTKIAAAAVVAVAVIV
-113 AIGLDLFLG
+113 GSQFLG
-122 GTITFADVI
+122 GTVTFAQVI
-131 KPILNARTVVLD
+131 EPILNARTVVLD

-170 IDKTMILDS
+170 IDMTMILDP
-179 RVRSTL
+179 RVRSTM
-185 SNMDMTMI
+185 SNMDSTMI

-198 GRMLTLVAL
+198 ARMLTLVSL

-218 QGTGLEGTRSV
+218 QGAGQESSRSV

-264 YVKGPNVDLTIWA
+264 YVKGLNVDLTIWA

-287 EFAEGKTST
+287 EFTHGKTST
-296 VIKNI
+296 VVIKNI

-370 AIAPDHFMKQVYVLG
+370 AIGTDHFMKQAYVLG
-385 YKLGSLGLP
+385 YKLASLGLP
-394 ASEMEQLAFKFSK
+394 DSGEAEQFPK
-407 GMIFLQ
+407 GMLFLQ

-426 GVKLGDADKAILW
+426 GVKLGDADKIILW
-439 YQPEGSNTYRVI
+439 YQPQGSNTYRAI
-451 YGDLKAADIAQENL
+451 YGDLRVAEVAEEDL

>member
-1 MSTHDKIN
+1 MENSENIERLIKAFCTDKN
-9 KLLAAFALGELSP
+9 
-22 QESSDVETHLA
+22 SSA
-33 ECPRCTTELEQLR
+33 RTTEQLDEKILN
-46 AVLECADA
+46 AA
-54 MSRLSA
+54 LSA
-60 DEQTCESA
+60 REEYKRTQSAQTQP
-68 KQRIL
+68 K
-73 EATASKQT
+73 
-81 TTPPATL
+81 
-88 KSIWRI
+88 IWRI
-94 TMTTNK
+94 AMHSKLT
-100 FKLAAAAIILIAA
+100 KLAAAAVVAVAVIV
-113 AIGLDLFLG
+113 GSQFLG
-122 GTITFADVI
+122 GTITFAQVI
-131 KPILNARTVVLD
+131 EPILNARTVVLD

-170 IDKTMILDS
+170 MDMTKILDP

-198 GRMLTLVAL
+198 ARMLTLVSL
-207 GVTKIASYNDI
+207 GVTKIASYIDI

-229 LDFVRNVVSE
+229 LDFVRNVVSR

-264 YVKGPNVDLTIWA
+264 YVKGLNVDLTIWA

-287 EFAEGKTST
+287 EFTEGKTST

-315 VPAGYTLKDNFIHI
+315 VPAGYTLKDMTLNII
-329 EDTAP
+329 EVPAP
-334 DNLPEEQLD
+334 DNLPY
-343 LSNATEEDLV
+343 NATEEDLV

-370 AIAPDHFMKQVYVLG
+370 AIGTDHFMKQAYVLG
-385 YKLGSLGLP
+385 YKLASLGLP
-394 ASEMEQLAFKFSK
+394 DSGEMEQFPK

-426 GVKLGDADKAILW
+426 GVKLGDADKIILW
-439 YQPEGSNTYRVI
+439 YQPQGSNTYRAI
-451 YGDLKAADIAQENL
+451 YGDLKVAEVAEEDL